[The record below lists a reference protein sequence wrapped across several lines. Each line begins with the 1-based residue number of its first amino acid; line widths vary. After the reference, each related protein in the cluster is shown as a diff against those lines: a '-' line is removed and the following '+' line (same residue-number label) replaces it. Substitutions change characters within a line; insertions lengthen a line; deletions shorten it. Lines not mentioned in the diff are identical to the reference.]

1 MPQGPC
7 ETFRS
12 SPSVQRA
19 DSKVY
24 GKTHLRF
31 WWPSRACRYES
42 RCPVVTL
49 RGSEIPLVFTSVRF
63 CRRAPST
70 IGVAAIA
77 AGMLTVAC
85 GSNGTTAPT
94 TSTTTT
100 TTTTSSAANSGGG
113 GSGHHEKHDS
123 GGGGGAAP
131 APADTGAPS
140 TVTNTETDIQ
150 TTVQTSIATS
160 TQTVTAT
167 PTYQQRDQ
175 SPRSDNNGNR
185 SQFGPQQG
193 H

>member
-1 MPQGPC
+1 
-7 ETFRS
+7 
-12 SPSVQRA
+12 
-19 DSKVY
+19 
-24 GKTHLRF
+24 
-31 WWPSRACRYES
+31 
-42 RCPVVTL
+42 
-49 RGSEIPLVFTSVRF
+49 VFTSVRL
-63 CRRAPST
+63 CRRAPLT

-85 GSNGTTAPT
+85 GSNGTPAPT
-94 TSTTTT
+94 TSTTTTTT

-113 GSGHHEKHDS
+113 GSGHHEKRDS
-123 GGGGGAAP
+123 GGAAP
-131 APADTGAPS
+131 APADTGAPSTVTVDPS

-175 SPRSDNNGNR
+175 FPRSDNNDNR

>member
-1 MPQGPC
+1 
-7 ETFRS
+7 
-12 SPSVQRA
+12 
-19 DSKVY
+19 
-24 GKTHLRF
+24 
-31 WWPSRACRYES
+31 
-42 RCPVVTL
+42 
-49 RGSEIPLVFTSVRF
+49 VFTSVRL
-63 CRRAPST
+63 CRRAPLT

-100 TTTTSSAANSGGG
+100 TTTTTSSAANS

-123 GGGGGAAP
+123 GGGGGASP
-131 APADTGAPS
+131 APADTGAPGTVTVDPS

-175 SPRSDNNGNR
+175 NPRTDNR

>member
-1 MPQGPC
+1 M
-7 ETFRS
+7 
-12 SPSVQRA
+12 
-19 DSKVY
+19 
-24 GKTHLRF
+24 
-31 WWPSRACRYES
+31 
-42 RCPVVTL
+42 
-49 RGSEIPLVFTSVRF
+49 FTSVRL
-63 CRRAPST
+63 CRRAPLT

-85 GSNGTTAPT
+85 GANGTTAPT

-140 TVTNTETDIQ
+140 TVTVDPSTVTNTETDIQ
-150 TTVQTSIATS
+150 TTVQTSIA

-175 SPRSDNNGNR
+175 SPRSDNNDNR

>member
-1 MPQGPC
+1 
-7 ETFRS
+7 
-12 SPSVQRA
+12 
-19 DSKVY
+19 
-24 GKTHLRF
+24 
-31 WWPSRACRYES
+31 
-42 RCPVVTL
+42 
-49 RGSEIPLVFTSVRF
+49 VFTSARL
-63 CRRAPST
+63 CRRAPLT

-100 TTTTSSAANSGGG
+100 TTTTTTTSAANSGGG

-131 APADTGAPS
+131 ADTGAPS
-140 TVTNTETDIQ
+140 TVTVDPSAVTNTETDIQ

-175 SPRSDNNGNR
+175 SPRSDNNDNR

>member
-1 MPQGPC
+1 
-7 ETFRS
+7 
-12 SPSVQRA
+12 
-19 DSKVY
+19 
-24 GKTHLRF
+24 
-31 WWPSRACRYES
+31 
-42 RCPVVTL
+42 VTL
-49 RGSEIPLVFTSVRF
+49 RGSEIPLVFTFVRI
-63 CRRAPST
+63 CRRAPLA

-85 GSNGTTAPT
+85 GSSGTTAPT

-100 TTTTSSAANSGGG
+100 TTTTTTNSAANSGG
-113 GSGHHEKHDS
+113 GHHEKHDS

-131 APADTGAPS
+131 ADTGAPSTVTVDPS
-140 TVTNTETDIQ
+140 TVTNTETDVQ

-175 SPRSDNNGNR
+175 YPRNGNNDNR
-185 SQFGPQQG
+185 SQFGSQQG